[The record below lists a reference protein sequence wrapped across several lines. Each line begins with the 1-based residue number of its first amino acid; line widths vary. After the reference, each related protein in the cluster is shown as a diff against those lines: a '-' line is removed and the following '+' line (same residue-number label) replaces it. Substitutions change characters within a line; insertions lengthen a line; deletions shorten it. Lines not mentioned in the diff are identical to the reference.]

1 MSDGFDLSL
10 KNKVVRMCLWIVVPA
25 AIIAVLLILLTEVPS
40 IVPTIIP
47 TIAWIS
53 FLYGCIFINASRR
66 KNNMLI
72 K

>member
-53 FLYGCIFINASRR
+53 FFIWLYFYKR
-66 KNNMLI
+66 KQKKEQYAN
-72 K
+72 